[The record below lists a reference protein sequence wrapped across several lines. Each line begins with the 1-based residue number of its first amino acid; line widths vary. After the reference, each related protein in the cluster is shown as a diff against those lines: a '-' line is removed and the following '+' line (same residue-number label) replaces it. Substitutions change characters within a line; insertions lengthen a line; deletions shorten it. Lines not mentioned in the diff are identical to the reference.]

1 MYFLCNG
8 FVIVL
13 GLNHKMKKLSTFL
26 FLILFIFSSPSFAD
40 QLSFDKKC
48 KEVSYITEDGYKKY
62 KVVCGKTL
70 RCNGTT
76 YTINLEDQF
85 INISRGEDQWEINIV
100 GDYVSGIFYYAIYQK
115 NNEYYFDVI
124 TSNLDKQINR
134 IYGEGN
140 IRDFKEILRILKK
153 IDRNI
158 SVFDKYV
165 TVPSKRNRNDEI
177 EKRKLDTILEFISTL
192 KNKDEINQKCW
203 SS

>member
-1 MYFLCNG
+1 
-8 FVIVL
+8 
-13 GLNHKMKKLSTFL
+13 MKKLSTFL

-70 RCNGTT
+70 RCNSTT

-100 GDYVSGIFYYAIYQK
+100 GDYVSGIFSYYIYENPK
-115 NNEYYFDVI
+115 EHDEYFFDVL
-124 TSNLDKQINR
+124 TSNLDNQINN
-134 IYGEGN
+134 IYGEG
-140 IRDFKEILRILKK
+140 DSWEFKKILRKLQK

-165 TVPSKRNRNDEI
+165 TVPSKRNRNDKI
-177 EKRKLDTILEFISTL
+177 EKQKLDTILEFISTL

>member
-1 MYFLCNG
+1 
-8 FVIVL
+8 
-13 GLNHKMKKLSTFL
+13 MKKLSTFL

-48 KEVSYITEDGYKKY
+48 KEVSYITEYGKKKY

-70 RCNGTT
+70 RCNSTT

-124 TSNLDKQINR
+124 TSNLDKQINH
-134 IYGEGN
+134 IHGEGN
-140 IRDFKEILRILKK
+140 IRDFKEILRILIK

-158 SVFDKYV
+158 SPFDKYV
-165 TVPSKRNRNDEI
+165 TVPSKRNRNDKI
-177 EKRKLDTILEFISTL
+177 EKQKLDTILEFISTL
-192 KNKDEINQKCW
+192 KNKDKINLKCW
-203 SS
+203 SHD